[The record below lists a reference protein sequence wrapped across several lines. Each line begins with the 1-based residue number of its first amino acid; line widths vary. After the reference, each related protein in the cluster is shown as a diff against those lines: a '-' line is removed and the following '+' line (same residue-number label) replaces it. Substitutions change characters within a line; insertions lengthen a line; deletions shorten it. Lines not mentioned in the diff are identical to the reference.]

1 MSINLQIVSC
11 LFLLT
16 IISIIIYILRKGRM
30 SVKYSLVWLI
40 ATLALLL
47 LLIFPGLFSWLTKM
61 LGFSLGSNMVFA
73 GLIAMLMVI
82 NIVLTVIV
90 SGQNEKI
97 RLLIQEL
104 SILKEKLR

>member
-16 IISIIIYILRKGRM
+16 IISIIIYILRKGRI
-30 SVKYSLVWLI
+30 SVKYSLVWLL
-40 ATLALLL
+40 ATMTLLL
-47 LLIFPGLFSWLTKM
+47 LLIFPRLFSWLTKM

-97 RLLIQEL
+97 RLLIQEI